1 MLQRCSTTAEKCRY
15 DLQKRSTMNWDD
27 LRIFLAVAR
36 APRLTMAA
44 KALDL
49 DATTVSRR
57 LGRLASTLGTTLFE
71 PSPAGQSLTERG
83 NSLLRYAEQMER
95 AALTA
100 RNEIAGERSL
110 LSGTVRVSVAEG
122 FGTWIVA
129 RYLVDFHRANSGIV
143 VELIASNGFLNP
155 SKREADIA
163 VLLARPA
170 RGPLLVRRL
179 TDYRLCLY
187 GAPAYLALHGAPA
200 SLSDLREHF
209 LIGYVNDIDYSPAL
223 QFSAEIRPGTEPDIR
238 SSSINAQVALTVS
251 GAGLCVLPC
260 FIGDR
265 DERLVRVLPKL
276 VLTRT
281 FWVVVHKDV
290 RQLARVAAF
299 LDWLAALVEV
309 EQQVFQG

>member
-1 MLQRCSTTAEKCRY
+1 MRKCS
-15 DLQKRSTMNWDD
+15 SVNWDD
-27 LRIFLAVAR
+27 LKVFLAVAR
-36 APRLTMAA
+36 LSRLTAAA

-49 DATTVSRR
+49 DATTVARR
-57 LGRLASTLGTTLFE
+57 LDRLASALGTTLFE
-71 PSPAGQSLTERG
+71 PSPTGHALTERG
-83 NSLLRYAEQMER
+83 NGLLRYAEQIER

-100 RNEIAGERSL
+100 RSEIAGERGL
-110 LSGTVRVSVAEG
+110 LSGTIRVSVAEG

-129 RYLVDFHRANSGIV
+129 RHLVDFRRTNSGIV

-155 SKREADIA
+155 SKREADVA

-179 TDYRLCLY
+179 TDYRLRLY
-187 GAPAYLALHGAPA
+187 GAPAYLALHDAPA
-200 SLSDLREHF
+200 SLADLRDHV

-265 DERLVRVLPKL
+265 DERLVRVLPEL

-299 LDWLAALVEV
+299 LDWLAALVDI
-309 EQQVFQG
+309 EQQVLHG